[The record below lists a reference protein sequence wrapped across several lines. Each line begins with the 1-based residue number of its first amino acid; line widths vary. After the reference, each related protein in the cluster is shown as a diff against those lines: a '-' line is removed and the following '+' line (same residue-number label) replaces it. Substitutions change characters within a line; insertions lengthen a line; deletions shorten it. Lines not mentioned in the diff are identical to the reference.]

1 MAEPE
6 AFQLLA
12 WVKEAAE
19 RAGGAVQDE
28 VRALDQAVP
37 TDAAGFTSLDGHA
50 LTITFARAGAARAF
64 LANAG
69 ATILELEEWS
79 RIVAVIQVGEHS
91 FPLRAGIEKTDEDLK
106 TLSEAGG

>member
-1 MAEPE
+1 MAESE

-37 TDAAGFTSLDGHA
+37 SDAAGFTSLGGHT
-50 LTITFARAGAARAF
+50 LTIRFAQAAAARAF
-64 LANAG
+64 LAETG

-91 FPLRAGIEKTDEDLK
+91 FPLRAGIEKTDEDMK
-106 TLSEAGG
+106 KLSAAGD